1 MNILVF
7 DVPNVKYIPDAN
19 ALILCISKLGQNLA
33 AIYNQQIAECRLMQT
48 KLSHPENGLFLLT

>member
-33 AIYNQQIAECRLMQT
+33 AIYNQQIA
-48 KLSHPENGLFLLT
+48 